1 MLKEKMLKQEIKM
14 YLVGNIFRIYGKTFD
29 VKEELKQAGAKWN
42 SKNQRLEMS
51 KEDFEKLDLEIQN
64 KVLGLIEEQK
74 QISLENISNMLLTG
88 KIKVYLN
95 KAGEYKIYGKTKEI
109 FRDLQNVGFELSD
122 NNYTINEEEFKKLF
136 PSNVKMF
143 VNEYQNNKQTEETS
157 EEIEEYI
164 GEF

>member
-1 MLKEKMLKQEIKM
+1 M
-14 YLVGNIFRIYGKTFD
+14 
-29 VKEELKQAGAKWN
+29 
-42 SKNQRLEMS
+42 
-51 KEDFEKLDLEIQN
+51 
-64 KVLGLIEEQK
+64 
-74 QISLENISNMLLTG
+74 
-88 KIKVYLN
+88 N